1 VPQKL
6 APGTISA
13 EQELHTGAASAAPQE
28 KQKRA
33 VAGWPAAPHAVHVS
47 IGLLGQRQLTRVDR
61 PVRSALVKSRGN
73 DRLWAGFQV

>member
-47 IGLLGQRQLTRVDR
+47 IGLLGHAAADARRPTRTERARQI
-61 PVRSALVKSRGN
+61 
-73 DRLWAGFQV
+73 